1 MSASVIGRADADADV
16 GDRGVPGVVKLER
29 YGRWSGRTVWL
40 VPHSAQDMRKTE
52 HSVGCTVLYIYI
64 CSDINKEVVD
74 RSRGM
79 RIKRYG

>member
-1 MSASVIGRADADADV
+1 MTCEGVVSPSQSKMSASVIGRADADADV

-52 HSVGCTVLYIYI
+52 HSVGCTVLYIYVLI
-64 CSDINKEVVD
+64 ST
-74 RSRGM
+74 
-79 RIKRYG
+79 KRL